1 VKLFVV
7 SATVCCR
14 WFSPADRRGTEPF
27 EFGERRSSSLRDG
40 VVARLLGGR
49 DSTGESRFAVRL
61 DELRGAREP
70 RQCGLGLVDDGFRR
84 RRWLGPSIRGWPV
97 RSSRRCRPGDETSES
112 GGDGVGVGH
121 AVDGPVFLL
130 ECSAA
135 RRAEGWTGAASA
147 RFRVTRSLLRHCRLQ
162 LAMTDTVDDV
172 ELPYD
177 EAASQQEKIE
187 SLRDRLEVL
196 EAQNEE
202 MRDSL
207 LDANAE
213 NNKFQ
218 QKLERLTHENKKLK
232 QSPLFVATVQEL
244 NDDGV
249 VIKQHGNN
257 QEALTEVTDEMREE
271 LEPDDRVA
279 VNNSLSVVKQLTR
292 ETDVRARVMQI
303 EHSPDVT
310 YEDIGGLD
318 DQMREVRETVELPLE
333 QPEAFDTVGIQPPSG
348 VLLHG
353 PPGTGKTMLAKAV
366 ARETNASFIKM
377 AGSELVH
384 KFIGEG
390 AKLVRDLFE
399 VARDNEPA
407 VIFIDEIDAIASKR
421 TDSKTSGDA
430 EVQRTMMQLLSEMD
444 GFDERGDIRII
455 AATNRFDMLDEAIL
469 RPGRF
474 DRLIEVP
481 KPDAEGRELIFG
493 IHTRDMNVA
502 DDVDFAALAEMAA
515 DASGADIKA
524 ICTEAGMF
532 AIRDDR
538 KEIAM
543 QDFEDAWEKIQ
554 TSETTEVAE
563 SAAFA

>member
-1 VKLFVV
+1 M
-7 SATVCCR
+7 S
-14 WFSPADRRGTEPF
+14 
-27 EFGERRSSSLRDG
+27 
-40 VVARLLGGR
+40 
-49 DSTGESRFAVRL
+49 
-61 DELRGAREP
+61 
-70 RQCGLGLVDDGFRR
+70 
-84 RRWLGPSIRGWPV
+84 
-97 RSSRRCRPGDETSES
+97 
-112 GGDGVGVGH
+112 
-121 AVDGPVFLL
+121 
-130 ECSAA
+130 
-135 RRAEGWTGAASA
+135 
-147 RFRVTRSLLRHCRLQ
+147 
-162 LAMTDTVDDV
+162 DTVDDV
-172 ELPYD
+172 ELPY
-177 EAASQQEKIE
+177 EETASQQEKIE
-187 SLRDRLEVL
+187 SLRERLEDL
-196 EAQNEE
+196 EDQNEQ

-213 NNKFQ
+213 NNKYQ
-218 QKLERLTHENKKLK
+218 QKLERLSHENEKLK
-232 QSPLFVATVQEL
+232 QSPLFVATVQEI

-271 LEPDDRVA
+271 IEPDDRVA
-279 VNNSLSVVKQLTR
+279 VNNSLSVVQKLTR

-303 EHSPDVT
+303 DHSPDVT
-310 YEDIGGLD
+310 YGDIGGLQ
-318 DQMREVRETVELPLE
+318 DQMREVRETVELPLQ
-333 QPEAFDTVGIQPPSG
+333 QPETFDTVGIQPPSG
-348 VLLHG
+348 ILLHG

-366 ARETNASFIKM
+366 ANETDASFIKM

-399 VARDNEPA
+399 VARENEPA

-481 KPDAEGRELIFG
+481 KPDPEGRELIFQ

-502 DDVDFAALAEMAA
+502 DDVDFAELAELTE
-515 DASGADIKA
+515 DASGADVKA

-538 KEIAM
+538 TEIERR
-543 QDFEDAWEKIQ
+543 DFEEAWEKLQ
-554 TSETTEVAE
+554 GTDAVEAGE
-563 SAAFA
+563 SPAFA

>member
-1 VKLFVV
+1 M
-7 SATVCCR
+7 S
-14 WFSPADRRGTEPF
+14 
-27 EFGERRSSSLRDG
+27 
-40 VVARLLGGR
+40 
-49 DSTGESRFAVRL
+49 
-61 DELRGAREP
+61 
-70 RQCGLGLVDDGFRR
+70 
-84 RRWLGPSIRGWPV
+84 
-97 RSSRRCRPGDETSES
+97 
-112 GGDGVGVGH
+112 
-121 AVDGPVFLL
+121 
-130 ECSAA
+130 
-135 RRAEGWTGAASA
+135 
-147 RFRVTRSLLRHCRLQ
+147 
-162 LAMTDTVDDV
+162 DTVDDV

-187 SLRDRLEVL
+187 ALRDRLETL
-196 EAQNEE
+196 ESQNEE
-202 MRDSL
+202 MRDNL

-232 QSPLFVATVQEL
+232 QSPLFVATVQEI

-257 QEALTEVTDEMREE
+257 QEALTEVTGEMREK

-279 VNNSLSVVKQLTR
+279 VNNSLSVVQKLTR

-303 EHSPDVT
+303 EHSPDVS
-310 YEDIGGLD
+310 YADIGGLD
-318 DQMREVRETVELPLE
+318 EQMREVRETVELPLE
-333 QPEAFDTVGIQPPSG
+333 QPEAFDSVGIDPPSG
-348 VLLHG
+348 ILLHG

-366 ARETNASFIKM
+366 AAETDASFIKM

-481 KPDAEGRELIFG
+481 KPDGEGRKLIFE
-493 IHTRDMNVA
+493 IHTRNMNVA
-502 DDVDFAALAEMAA
+502 EDVDFGALAELA
-515 DASGADIKA
+515 DEASGADIKA

-538 KEIAM
+538 KEIRM
-543 QDFEDAWEKIQ
+543 EDFESAWEKIQ
-554 TSETTEVAE
+554 STETANVAD